1 MWELIKNADH
11 AHFVLSSV
19 PWFIRGAARNDGVTT
34 GVFAFISA
42 SGPVYAYVSF
52 RVVLRP

>member
-19 PWFIRGAARNDGVTT
+19 PWFVRGAAHTDGVTT
-34 GVFAFISA
+34 GVFAFSNTYGHVVG
-42 SGPVYAYVSF
+42 SVSF
-52 RVVLRP
+52 RVVLTP

>member
-19 PWFIRGAARNDGVTT
+19 PWFVRGAAHSDGVTT
-34 GVFAFISA
+34 GVFAFSNA
-42 SGPVYAYVSF
+42 SGHVYVYVSF